1 MRNLISAL
9 LLSFFVLAI
18 QGYAKDPKASALLT
32 HARYVA
38 LGYEAASG
46 FLGEWETE
54 SFISAKILPQDRQ
67 ALANVSDA
75 LKKWNRYAITIDPR
89 QAEILIALRSGRVAS
104 ANGGIR
110 VQTGSIDPTGRT
122 TRMPGVG
129 IGPVVGVEAGPP
141 NDYFAVYQ
149 ANGGSEGPR
158 LWFKTEEDGLVGKDP
173 PILESFKDDVERAAK
188 KSKKP

>member
-1 MRNLISAL
+1 MRKFSGAL
-9 LLSFFVLAI
+9 LLSLLVLGLR
-18 QGYAKDPKASALLT
+18 GYAKDPVLSAQLL

-38 LGYEAASG
+38 LGFETANG

-54 SFISAKILPQDRQ
+54 SFISAKILPEDRQ

-75 LKKWNRYAITIDPR
+75 VKKWNRYAITIDPK
-89 QAEILIALRSGRVAS
+89 QAEILIAVRSGRVAS

-110 VQTGSIDPTGRT
+110 VHTGSIDPTGTT
-122 TRMPGVG
+122 TRSSGTT

-141 NDYFAVYQ
+141 SDYLAVYQ
-149 ANGGSEGPR
+149 ADDGREGPR
-158 LWFKTEEDGLVGKDP
+158 LWRKTEEDGLVGRNP
-173 PILESFKDDVERAAK
+173 PLLESFKADVESSAK